1 MSEVMMRRILIVAAV
16 VTSLVSPVR
25 AQLIGE
31 PTGQGSTAPAN
42 SQAPPPLPAPPP
54 SSVGSSAVT
63 PGLTQPLTSSQ
74 LNTIGSNPNHGPE
87 RPAQPE
93 GPLRSRGR

>member
-1 MSEVMMRRILIVAAV
+1 MMRWILIVAAV
-16 VTSLVSPVR
+16 VASLVSPVR

-42 SQAPPPLPAPPP
+42 SQLPPPLPAPPP
-54 SSVGSSAVT
+54 SGAGSSVVT

-74 LNTIGSNPNHGPE
+74 LNSIGSNPKQGPE

-93 GPLRSRGR
+93 GPLR